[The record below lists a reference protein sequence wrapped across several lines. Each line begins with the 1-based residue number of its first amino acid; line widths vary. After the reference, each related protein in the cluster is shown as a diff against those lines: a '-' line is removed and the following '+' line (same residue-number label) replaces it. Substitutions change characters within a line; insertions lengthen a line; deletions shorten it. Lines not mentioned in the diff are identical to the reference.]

1 MDIENYF
8 FDTYAL
14 YEIIGGNLNYQRFT
28 SKVGI
33 ITTKLNLME
42 FYYGLLKEHN
52 RQEADKYYDLFV
64 EYAVD
69 IDDETIKQAMVFK
82 LLNKNKKLSY
92 VDCLGYILAKKRGVK
107 FLTGDKEFE
116 EMENVEFVK

>member
-1 MDIENYF
+1 MDVENYF

-14 YEIIGGNLNYQRFT
+14 YEIIGGNPNYQRFT

-52 RQEADKYYDLFV
+52 RQEADRYYNLFV

-107 FLTGDKEFE
+107 FLTGDEEFE

>member
-1 MDIENYF
+1 MDVKNYF
-8 FDTYAL
+8 LDTYAFF
-14 YEIIGGNLNYQRFT
+14 EIIKGTPNYQKFSFRMG
-28 SKVGI
+28 V

-42 FYYGLLKEHN
+42 LYYALLREFD
-52 RQEADKYYDLFV
+52 RETADKYYDCFV
-64 EYAVD
+64 DCTVEV
-69 IDDETIKQAMVFK
+69 DDETIKQAMVFK

-92 VDCLGYILAKKRGVK
+92 VDCIGYILAKKRGIK

>member
-1 MDIENYF
+1 MGIETYF

-14 YEIIGGNLNYQRFT
+14 HEIIEGNPNYKGFVNN
-28 SKVGI
+28 VGM

-42 FYYGLLKEHN
+42 FYYGLLREYDRKT
-52 RQEADKYYDLFV
+52 ADEYYDILV
-64 EYAVD
+64 EYVIK

-92 VDCLGYILAKKRGVK
+92 VDCIGYILAKKRGIK

-116 EMENVEFVK
+116 SVENVEFVK